1 MRKINILTK
10 NVYNRIAAGEV
21 IDRPYSAVKELIENS
36 LDAGADQIEIYIE
49 RGGKQLIKVV
59 DNGSG
64 IERDDMRAAF
74 LPHATSK
81 IATADDLDTIK
92 TLGFR
97 GEALAS
103 ISVISK
109 VELVSVTSGNSAYKV
124 TCEDGKVGEI
134 LPAALEKGTEI
145 TVRNLFYNTPVRA
158 KFMKPDKKEES
169 DVTSFVT
176 RYILGN
182 PGVSFKYFVDGKL
195 VLQSYGGGIDE
206 AMAQVY
212 GAKVLSECYKIKA
225 EKDGLRISGFI
236 GNQNFFKANKT
247 YQSLFLNG
255 RYIVNN
261 TVATAISQA
270 YASYTMKRQYPFYVL
285 FVEVPADIVD
295 VNVHPSKADVR
306 FVDNKFIFG
315 VIYSVISSVLD
326 GTARAAEFVVDGSRI
341 PEIYSTAESGNGNK
355 IYSENTARNN
365 GVQSVA
371 EQPASPSVSAEEQTE
386 NELQKLIEKYK
397 PQKAV
402 QTEFIGAAVETERP
416 SAPQTMSEA
425 PAEEKKKFFNP
436 TLDLP
441 LDDFVLSSK
450 RNVMSVSDNTVPPDF
465 SKTAAYEIESG
476 YFAAKQQKIEFECCK
491 FKGNLFNTYLIY
503 EYGDNVYLIDQHAAH
518 ERLIYDRL
526 RKKLAERDIA
536 RQILLVP
543 YIFETNPSET
553 PFIESKVP
561 LLRDMGFGISP
572 FGGGAFRIDE
582 VPVDLQEINVEKFF
596 GEILERIDDF
606 KEIKLEDILKEKIA
620 MTACKHAIKGGMQL
634 TEDEISALFKMLDGD
649 TGLKCPHGRPVCI
662 TLDRKDIEKMFKR
675 IV

>member
-10 NVYNRIAAGEV
+10 SVYNRIAAGEV

-36 LDAGADQIEIYIE
+36 LDAGADSIEIYIE
-49 RGGKQLIKVV
+49 KGGKQLIKVV

-81 IATADDLDTIK
+81 ISTADDLDTIK

-103 ISVISK
+103 ISSISK
-109 VELVSVTSGNSAYKV
+109 VELISVTDGNSAYKV

-134 LPAALEKGTEI
+134 VPAALEKGTEI

-182 PGVSFKYFVDGKL
+182 PRVSFKYFVDGKL
-195 VLQSYGGGIDE
+195 ALQSYGGGLDE

-212 GAKVLSECYKIKA
+212 GAKVLAECFKLNA
-225 EKDGLRISGFI
+225 EKDGVKISGFI

-285 FVEVPADIVD
+285 FVDVPMDIVD

-315 VIYSVISSVLD
+315 VVYSVISSVLD
-326 GTARAAEFVVDGSRI
+326 GTARAAEFVVSGSRV
-341 PEIYSTAESGNGNK
+341 PEMYSTAGNANNNG
-355 IYSENTARNN
+355 IYSENTEKNSAKSAVEQSAATN
-365 GVQSVA
+365 GQA
-371 EQPASPSVSAEEQTE
+371 DDA
-386 NELQKLIEKYK
+386 ELQRLIEKYK
-397 PQKAV
+397 PLKSA
-402 QTEFIGAAVETERP
+402 QTDFATEPVSSGKP
-416 SAPQTMSEA
+416 SVPPSE
-425 PAEEKKKFFNP
+425 PSDTAEDKKPFFNP

-441 LDDFVLSSK
+441 LDDFVLSGK

-465 SKTAAYEIESG
+465 SKNAAYEIESG
-476 YFAAKQQKIEFECCK
+476 YFAAKQQKIEFESCQY
-491 FKGNLFNTYLIY
+491 KGNLFNTYLIY
-503 EYGDNVYLIDQHAAH
+503 EYGDKVYLIDQHAAH
-518 ERLIYDRL
+518 ERLIYDSL
-526 RKKLAERDIA
+526 RKKLAERNIA
-536 RQILLVP
+536 RQLLLVP
-543 YIFETNPSET
+543 YIFETNPNET
-553 PFIESKVP
+553 PFIESKIP
-561 LLRDMGFGISP
+561 LLKSMGFGISP
-572 FGGGAFRIDE
+572 FGSGAFRIDE
-582 VPVDLQEINVEKFF
+582 VPVDLQDINLSEFF
-596 GEILERIDDF
+596 AEILERIDDF
-606 KEIKLEDILKEKIA
+606 KDIKLEDILKEKIA

-634 TEDEISALFKMLDGD
+634 TDGEINALFKMLDGD
-649 TGLKCPHGRPVCI
+649 TGLKCPHGRPICV
-662 TLDRKDIEKMFKR
+662 TLSKRDIEKMFKR

>member
-49 RGGKQLIKVV
+49 KGGKQLIKVV

-81 IATADDLDTIK
+81 IATAEDLDNIH

-109 VELVSVTSGNSAYKV
+109 VEIVSVTEGNPAYKV

-134 LPAALEKGTEI
+134 VPAALEKGTEI

-158 KFMKPDKKEES
+158 KFMKPDKKEET
-169 DVTSFVT
+169 DVTNFVT

-182 PGVSFKYFVDGKL
+182 PKVSFKYFVDGKP

-212 GAKVLSECYKIKA
+212 GAKVLAECFKINA
-225 EKDGLRISGFI
+225 EKDGVKISGFI

-261 TVATAISQA
+261 TIATAISQA

-285 FVEVPADIVD
+285 FVDVPSDIVD

-306 FVDNKFIFG
+306 FIDNKFVFG
-315 VIYSVISSVLD
+315 VIYSVISAVLD
-326 GTARAAEFVVDGSRI
+326 GTARAAGFVVGGTRI
-341 PEIYSTAESGNGNK
+341 PEIISASQRGNANK
-355 IYSENTARNN
+355 IYSENAENVNIQQTI
-365 GVQSVA
+365 GQSVA
-371 EQPASPSVSAEEQTE
+371 SSTAEQTADA
-386 NELQKLIEKYK
+386 ELNRLIEKYK
-397 PQKAV
+397 PQKSV
-402 QTEFIGAAVETERP
+402 RTVNYVEPVLNEKPIETQA
-416 SAPQTMSEA
+416 SF
-425 PAEEKKKFFNP
+425 AEETAEDNQRFFNP
-436 TLDLP
+436 SIELP
-441 LDDFVLSSK
+441 IDAFASVST
-450 RNVMSVSDNTVPPDF
+450 RNTMTVSDNTVPPDF
-465 SKTAAYEIESG
+465 SKSAAYEIESS
-476 YFAAKQQKIEFECCK
+476 YFAAKQQKIEFESCK
-491 FKGNLFNTYLIY
+491 YKGNLFNTYLIY
-503 EYGDNVYLIDQHAAH
+503 EYGDNAYIIDQHAAH

-526 RKKLAERDIA
+526 RKKLAERDVA
-536 RQILLVP
+536 RQLLLVP
-543 YIFETNPSET
+543 YTFETNPSET
-553 PFIESKVP
+553 PFIESKIP
-561 LLRDMGFGISP
+561 LLRSMGFGISP
-572 FGGGAFRIDE
+572 FGTGAFRIDE

-596 GEILERIDDF
+596 GEILERIDDL
-606 KEIKLEDILKEKIA
+606 KEIKLEDILKDKIA

-634 TEDEISALFKMLDGD
+634 TEDEINALFKMLDGD
-649 TGLKCPHGRPVCI
+649 TGLKCPHGRPVCV
-662 TLDRKDIEKMFKR
+662 TLSKRDIEKMFKR